1 MSALSGSREAMGS
14 LNVSLENDTVTL
26 TLKGA
31 STTPNAKLT
40 HNFTSKGHNS
50 QTLSRKTTVVL
61 SLKISIL

>member
-40 HNFTSKGHNS
+40 HNFTSKEHND

-61 SLKISIL
+61 S